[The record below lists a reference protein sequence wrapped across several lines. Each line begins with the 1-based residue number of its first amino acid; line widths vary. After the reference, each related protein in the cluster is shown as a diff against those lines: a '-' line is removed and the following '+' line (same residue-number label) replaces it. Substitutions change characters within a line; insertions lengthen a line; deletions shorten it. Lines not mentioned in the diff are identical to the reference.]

1 MNYYLGIDIGTSSVK
16 SLLMDARGNIA
27 GTSQIGYDIIKSSL
41 KHAEQNMEELWAAAR
56 RTIADIVKR
65 YPEESA
71 KIQGISYSGQ
81 MHGLVMVDKDG
92 RLIRNAIIWA
102 DQRSAEEIEKIYQ
115 TVGKDAYRSVA
126 LNSLSTGFLI
136 SSLMWVKEHEPEN
149 YEKIHMV
156 MFPKDYIRYRM
167 CGELGTDMSDAS
179 SGNGPGN

>member
-1 MNYYLGIDIGTSSVK
+1 MNYYLGVDIGTSSVK
-16 SLLMDARGNIA
+16 SLLMDATGNIA

-41 KHAEQNMEELWAAAR
+41 KYAEQNMEELWEATK
-56 RTIADIVKR
+56 RTISDIVKR
-65 YPEESA
+65 YPVESA

-102 DQRSAEEIEKIYQ
+102 DQRSAGEIEKIYQ

-136 SSLMWVKEHEPEN
+136 SSLMWVKEHEPDVYKETYKTN
-149 YEKIHMV
+149 CC
-156 MFPKDYIRYRM
+156 KDYI
-167 CGELGTDMSDAS
+167 A
-179 SGNGPGN
+179 